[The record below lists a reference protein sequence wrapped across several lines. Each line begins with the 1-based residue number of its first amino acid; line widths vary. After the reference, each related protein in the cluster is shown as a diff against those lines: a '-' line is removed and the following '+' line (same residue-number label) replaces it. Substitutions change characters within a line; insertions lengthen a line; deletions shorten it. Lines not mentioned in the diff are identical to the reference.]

1 MIDIFGE
8 LLFEGESKGGS
19 SKVMSLSEAVSR
31 YIKPGMVIHT
41 GQTNIR
47 WCTAI
52 IYEIARQFWGRKPNF
67 TLVGISMNFPQSILV
82 HGGLVRRIIT
92 SYCGDPY
99 YTPSPNRVYQRAF
112 KEGMLEIENWSIYT
126 LPLRLKAAALGL
138 PFLPTFSL
146 IGSGMA
152 EENDED
158 FLIVDDPFQTG
169 KKVGLVNSL
178 QPDITIIHG
187 WMADREGNAIFLPPL
202 AENLYGAMASKEGVV
217 LTVEK
222 LVPTETIRKYSQF
235 TRLPGH
241 YVRSVSEVPFGAHPS
256 GLSRVGMEDMDLYM
270 EDYDFVEEAHQAS
283 KSPETFENWVKKW
296 VLSCKGH
303 SDYLRKLGYK
313 RILELKG
320 RSHFDSWRFD
330 IGVMENRP
338 KTTRYTPIE
347 MAIVAMARK
356 LAEKVKKNGYQ
367 TLLAGAGI
375 ANLAAWLSFYNL
387 KKEGYS
393 LDLMA
398 EVGLYGYIPR
408 PTDPSLFNM
417 RNFPTCKMN
426 ADIHTI
432 MGMLVGG
439 KKAQCIGALGAAQVD
454 ERGNINTTKTASD
467 RYIVGSGGANDVAST
482 AREVVAIVPH
492 VKERLPKKVFYVTSP
507 GKTVRT
513 VVSTLGIFEKLD
525 TDSRFT
531 LTAYYPKDGLNKEQ
545 IIQELCEGSNWSF
558 KVASEVEEVSPPTRW
573 ELDLLRSFDPRRYYL
588 GSPPDEQ
595 GT

>member
-1 MIDIFGE
+1 MIDTFDE
-8 LLFEGESKGGS
+8 LLFDSEPRNGS
-19 SKVMSLSEAVSR
+19 SKVMPLKEAVSR
-31 YIKPGMVIHT
+31 FIKPGMMIHT

-47 WCTAI
+47 WCSAI
-52 IYEIARQFWGRKPNF
+52 IYEIARQFWGKNPNF

-82 HGGLVRRIIT
+82 HGGLVRKIIT

-99 YTPSPNRVYQRAF
+99 YAPSPNRVYQRAF
-112 KEGMLEIENWSIYT
+112 KEGSLEIENWSIYS

-146 IGSGMA
+146 IGSSMA
-152 EENDED
+152 EENVGD

-169 KKVGLVNSL
+169 EKVGLVKPL
-178 QPDITIIHG
+178 QPDVTIIHG
-187 WMADREGNAIFLPPL
+187 WMADQEGNAIFLPPL
-202 AENLYGAMASKEGVV
+202 AENLYGAMASKEGVI

-222 LVPTETIRKYSQF
+222 LVSTETIRKYSQF
-235 TRLPGH
+235 TRLPGQ
-241 YVRSVSEVPFGAHPS
+241 YVRSVSVVPFGAHPS
-256 GLSRVGMEDMDLYM
+256 GLSRVGMEDLELYM
-270 EDYDFVEEAHQAS
+270 EDYDFVEEAHQAT
-283 KSPETFENWVKKW
+283 KSRKDFDNWVKEW
-296 VLSCKGH
+296 VLSCKDH
-303 SDYLRKLGYK
+303 KDYLRKLGYK

-330 IGVMENRP
+330 IDVMENRP
-338 KTTRYTPIE
+338 KTTRYTSIE

-375 ANLAAWLSFYNL
+375 ANLAAWLSFYTL

-398 EVGLYGYIPR
+398 EVGLYGYVPR
-408 PTDPSLFNM
+408 PTDPALFNM

-426 ADIHTI
+426 TDIPTI
-432 MGMLVGG
+432 MGILVGG

-454 ERGNINTTKTASD
+454 EYGNINTTKTASD

-482 AREVVAIVPH
+482 AREVVTIISH
-492 VKERLPKKVFYVTSP
+492 VKERLPKKVHYITSP
-507 GKTVRT
+507 GKNVRT
-513 VVSTLGIFEKLD
+513 VVTTLGIFEKLD
-525 TDSRFT
+525 TDSKFT
-531 LTAYYPKDGLNKEQ
+531 LTAYYPKDGLDKEQ
-545 IIQELCEGSNWSF
+545 LIREIFEGSNWSF
-558 KVASEVEEVSPPTRW
+558 EVSNEVEEVSPPTRW

-588 GSPPDEQ
+588 GPPPDEQ
-595 GT
+595 ET